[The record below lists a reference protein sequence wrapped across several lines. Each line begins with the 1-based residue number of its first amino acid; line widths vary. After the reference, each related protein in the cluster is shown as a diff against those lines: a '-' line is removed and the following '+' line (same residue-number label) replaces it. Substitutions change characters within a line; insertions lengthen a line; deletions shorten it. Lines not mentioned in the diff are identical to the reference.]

1 MAYTNLHRLA
11 AVAALSIAASAFTS
25 GAFAEDAAAP
35 NPAKPLNE
43 VKFNGVTLADAIDWF
58 RDATGANIDVQWK
71 ALEVVGLSKDTPV
84 TLRLRNVPLRVAL
97 AKTLDSAAP
106 GMADFYVQDNIITI
120 TSKQEA
126 DSKMVTR
133 TIPVGDLLVDIPD
146 FHGPSFDLS
155 AATNQTNN
163 SGGGGSTGPGRS
175 SSSSSGSSIFNG
187 SDTDT
192 KVKQATKAEKAQDLI
207 DTIQSTVR
215 PDVWDVNGG
224 KAHIK
229 YYNGTLIITA
239 PIAVQRLIAG

>member
-1 MAYTNLHRLA
+1 MAHRTLHRVAAA
-11 AVAALSIAASAFTS
+11 AVLTLATCAIAA
-25 GAFAEDAAAP
+25 DAPAAP
-35 NPAKPLNE
+35 NHAKPLNE
-43 VKFNGVTLADAIDWF
+43 VKFTGITLADAIEWF

-71 ALEVVGLSKDTPV
+71 ALEVVGMSKDTPV

-97 AKTLDSAAP
+97 AKTLDAAAP
-106 GMADFYVQDNIITI
+106 GMADFYVSDNIITI

-126 DSKMVTR
+126 DAKMVTR
-133 TIPVGDLLVDIPD
+133 TVPVGDLLVDIPD
-146 FHGPSFDLS
+146 FKGPSFDLN

-163 SGGGGSTGPGRS
+163 TGGSSSGPGRS
-175 SSSSSGSSIFNG
+175 TSSSSAPLFTT
-187 SDTDT
+187 DTDDKT
-192 KVKQATKAEKAQDLI
+192 KRTTKTEKAQDLI